1 MIRLRRLQ
9 EKDAPYML
17 EWMHS
22 QDIQKCFQKD
32 MLSMTLEDAI
42 NFCRTSVIKDIPSD
56 GDSNHFAIV
65 NQEDEYLGTISLK
78 NINIRNGTAEYAIA
92 TREKVQG
99 HGVAKS
105 ATGLLLKKAFG
116 EYGLH
121 RLYLNVL
128 ESNKTAIK
136 FYEKCGFKFEGEFRD
151 HLIIEGKY
159 VNLKWYGILE
169 SEFDANFLPTMEK
182 KINDED
188 KN

>member
-1 MIRLRRLQ
+1 MLIRLRRLQ

-17 EWMHS
+17 EWMHN
-22 QDIQKCFQKD
+22 QNIQKCFQKN
-32 MLSMTLEDAI
+32 MLGMSLDDAI
-42 NFCRTSVIKDIPSD
+42 NFCRSSEIKETPTD
-56 GDSNHFAIV
+56 GDTNHFAIV

-78 NINIRNGTAEYAIA
+78 NINTYHGTAEYAIA

-105 ATGLLLKKAFG
+105 ATELLMKKAFE

-128 ESNKTAIK
+128 DNNEAAIK

-169 SEFDANFLPTMEK
+169 DEFGEGTPSLVENK
-182 KINDED
+182 
-188 KN
+188 